1 MKKGL
6 VTLMH
11 TPEARQALIDRTR
24 GQCEFTFWDKSWTK
38 EQYHAALKEANI
50 LIGDPTNDDFAYC
63 ENLELLQISGSG
75 VNRYVQGGKFPQGAI
90 LCCMT
95 GQYGNLIAEHML
107 GLMMSLCRRIPE
119 YRDQQHAH
127 NWHILQHD
135 KPVEDSTVLILGA
148 GDIGTTLA
156 KWLRPMAGRILGIRR
171 SSGAF
176 PDCYDEMGTLD
187 DLERYLP
194 QADFVLAVLPQTHE
208 TMGILS
214 EDRLRK
220 MKKDA
225 VLVNAGRGSLIDQ
238 EALVKLLDEGWFW
251 GVGLDVT
258 TPEPLPQEHP
268 LWNQSRVIITP
279 HAAGNSYAPGS
290 PLDRKLWAYAIQN
303 VGRFLDGHAPENQVD
318 FQIGYRSHK

>member
-38 EQYHAALKEANI
+38 EQYHTALKESHI
-50 LIGDPTNDDFAYC
+50 LIGDPANEDFAYC

-75 VNRYVQGGKFPQGAI
+75 VNHYVQGGKFPQGAI

-119 YRDQQHAH
+119 YRDQQHRH
-127 NWHILQHD
+127 SWQILLHD

-171 SSGAF
+171 STGAF
-176 PDCYDEMGTLD
+176 PDCYDEMGTLENLD
-187 DLERYLP
+187 EFLP
-194 QADFVLAVLPQTHE
+194 QADFVLAALPQTYE
-208 TMGILS
+208 TMGILN

-238 EALVKLLDEGWFW
+238 QALVKLLEEGWFW

-290 PLDRKLWAYAIQN
+290 PLDRKIWAYAIEN
-303 VGRFLDGHAPENQVD
+303 VGRFLDGQVPENQVD
-318 FQIGYRSHK
+318 FQTGYRSHR

>member
-11 TPEARQALIDRTR
+11 TSEARKALIDRTR
-24 GQCEFTFWDKSWTK
+24 GLCDFSFWDKSWTQ
-38 EQYHAALKEANI
+38 EQYHAALKESHVI
-50 LIGDPTNDDFAYC
+50 IGELSNDDFAYC
-63 ENLELLQISGSG
+63 ENLELMQSSSSG
-75 VNRYVQGGKFPQGAI
+75 VNYYIQGGKFPQGAT

-119 YRDQQHAH
+119 YRDQQHEH
-127 NWHILQHD
+127 NWHILHYD

-156 KWLRPMAGRILGIRR
+156 KWLRPMAGKILGIRR
-171 SSGAF
+171 SAGAF

-187 DLERYLP
+187 NLEEFLP
-194 QADFVLAVLPQTHE
+194 RADFVLAVLPQTPE
-208 TMGILS
+208 TVGILN

-220 MKKDA
+220 IKKDA
-225 VLVNAGRGSLIDQ
+225 ILVNVGRGSLIDQ
-238 EALVKLLDEGWFW
+238 DALVKLLEEDWFW

-258 TPEPLPQEHP
+258 TPEPLPKEHP
-268 LWNQSRVIITP
+268 LWNQRRVIITP

-290 PLDRKLWAYAIQN
+290 PLDNKIWAYAIEN
-303 VGRFLDGHAPENQVD
+303 VSNFLKGQIPKNQVD
-318 FQIGYRSHK
+318 FRTGYRSHE